1 MQHVDGIADVEAL
14 SEPSG
19 FRCARVDGD
28 AFGGVLCAKHRNGI
42 GRYRRSRRHC
52 EDDGAVRPP
61 EAQLAVRLS
70 LDLKSF
76 FVNRAVVSTTQHR
89 EIRQGCGTAVR
100 PMADVMTLP
109 ELASAAGEATAL
121 VAMFKRTP

>member
-42 GRYRRSRRHC
+42 GRYRRLRRPC

-70 LDLKSF
+70 VDLKSF

-89 EIRQGCGTAVR
+89 EIRQGRRPAVC
-100 PMADVMTLP
+100 PMADVMTLS
-109 ELASAAGEATAL
+109 ELSTTAGKPTAL
-121 VAMFKRTP
+121 IAMFERAP